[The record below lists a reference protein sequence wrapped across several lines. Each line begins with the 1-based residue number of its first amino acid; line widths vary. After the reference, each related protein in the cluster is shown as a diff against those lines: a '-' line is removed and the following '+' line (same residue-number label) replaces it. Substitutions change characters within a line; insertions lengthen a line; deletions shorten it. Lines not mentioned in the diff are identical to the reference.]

1 MNTPPTENLRQFVR
15 INFDADVYLQ
25 FPDETLE
32 VRLIDI
38 ALKGALLQC
47 EEAPRFVLHQ
57 KCRLIL
63 PMAEDGEGIVMAGHI
78 AHLDAKAHLVG
89 LECKEIDLISLT
101 RLRRLITLNAGDP
114 ALIDRELSVLFGQSL
129 LTRPSR

>member
-1 MNTPPTENLRQFVR
+1 MNIPPARNSRLFVR
-15 INFDADVYLQ
+15 IAFDADVHLQ
-25 FPDETLE
+25 FPNETLD
-32 VRLIDI
+32 VRLMDI

-47 EEAPRFVLHQ
+47 EHASRFTLHQ

-78 AHLDAKAHLVG
+78 AHLDASAQWVG
-89 LECKEIDLISLT
+89 LECTDIDLVSLT

-114 ALIDRELSVLFGQSL
+114 ALIDRELSVLFGAPPAQQ
-129 LTRPSR
+129 RA

>member
-1 MNTPPTENLRQFVR
+1 MNTPPAQNLRQFVR
-15 INFDADVYLQ
+15 IAFDADVHLQ
-25 FPDETLE
+25 FPDETLD
-32 VRLIDI
+32 VRLLDI

-47 EEAPRFVLHQ
+47 EQASTFSLHQ

-63 PMAEDGEGIVMAGHI
+63 PMAEDGDGIVMAGHI
-78 AHLDAKAHLVG
+78 AHLDADAQLVG

-114 ALIDRELSVLFGQSL
+114 GLIDRELSVLFGPPPAQA
-129 LTRPSR
+129 RPT